1 MNTKFGR
8 EIKDKNYTV
17 MSNYHL
23 RDKNISLKAKGL
35 LSQPLSYSSDWV
47 LTIKGLCAISKEQEK
62 AMKNTIRELET
73 HNYLTRQKLQD
84 SKGRFYYKYIIH
96 EKPKVYPGT
105 HNPPVDNP
113 QLEKDIQIN
122 TNNKDKLDKD
132 LNNCINNKIIIDNNL
147 ILRKLV
153 IGKYIS
159 EDDFEMYK
167 YNELIKE
174 IDYNLEQITKYKYDK
189 YGNILYKK
197 AHDLKDNNLIYQN
210 IYKYNNSWTDQLS
223 SFNGVDILY
232 DTIGNP
238 IQTGSDINL
247 TWINGRELST
257 YSDKFNNISY
267 KYNNNGI
274 RTYKT
279 INGAKIEYYLDE
291 MQIVYE
297 KRSNDIIYL

>member
-1 MNTKFGR
+1 MNTKFER

-35 LSQPLSYSSDWV
+35 LSQLLSYSSDWV

-84 SKGRFYYKYIIH
+84 NKGRFYYKYIIH

-105 HNPPVDNP
+105 HNPPMDNP
-113 QLEKDIQIN
+113 QVEKDIQIN

-167 YNELIKE
+167 YDELIRKY
-174 IDYNLEQITKYKYDK
+174 INLYDYSFVIKVTSYIITKFNKNNGLDEYGNEIINK
-189 YGNILYKK
+189 YGYYKD
-197 AHDLKDNNLIYQN
+197 ALINNL
-210 IYKYNNSWTDQLS
+210 KK
-223 SFNGVDILY
+223 
-232 DTIGNP
+232 
-238 IQTGSDINL
+238 INDE
-247 TWINGRELST
+247 IEL
-257 YSDKFNNISY
+257 DW
-267 KYNNNGI
+267 
-274 RTYKT
+274 
-279 INGAKIEYYLDE
+279 L
-291 MQIVYE
+291 
-297 KRSNDIIYL
+297 NDIEP